1 MFRGVLELSCWKP
14 LHFHSRTCHVLLQVL
29 EVSRLGHI
37 DRVLQGHYPRPNDR
51 QDPNSP
57 TVAPVQVA
65 VSEAPMTHLGHFED
79 LDSISIRPRRPR
91 LVLKQEVGLK
101 VRVSGQAPMDH
112 RNW

>member
-1 MFRGVLELSCWKP
+1 
-14 LHFHSRTCHVLLQVL
+14 
-29 EVSRLGHI
+29 
-37 DRVLQGHYPRPNDR
+37 
-51 QDPNSP
+51 
-57 TVAPVQVA
+57 